1 MKNLNVL
8 LLIVIILSGNLFA
21 KTSLWKIQGK
31 SNTVY
36 LLGSIH
42 LLKADAYPLDPAIED
57 AFNDS
62 PNLVFEMNMDSAA
75 TPAAQQFILSKAMF
89 SGEQS
94 LKTGLSPSTFQLA
107 DSLCTLVGMDIN
119 RLLLFKPWMVATT
132 VMLVKMQKMGFDPNF
147 GVDRIYFNKGKEA
160 LKKLLAF
167 ETVQEQ
173 IGFIDGLALPVQEKM
188 IRQMADEFNTIE
200 TYLDDIVLS
209 WKNGQ
214 MKALEDLF
222 LDSYRQEPELHEIL
236 LNQRNRNWMKTI
248 RTYLNGSENYMI
260 IVGAGHMVGENGLI
274 RLLEKE
280 GYTVTQL

>member
-1 MKNLNVL
+1 MKNVTVL

-42 LLKADAYPLDPAIED
+42 LLKPAAYPLDPAVED

-75 TPAAQQFILSKAMF
+75 TPGAQQFILSKAMF
-89 SGEQS
+89 KDEQS
-94 LKTGLSPSTFQLA
+94 LKSALSPSAFQLA
-107 DSLCTLVGMDIN
+107 DSLCTVVGMDIN

-132 VMLVKMQKMGFDPNF
+132 VMLVKIQKMGFDPNF
-147 GVDRIYFNKGKEA
+147 GVDRVYFQKGKKA
-160 LKKLLAF
+160 QKNLLAF

-188 IRQMADEFNTIE
+188 IRQMAIEFNTIE
-200 TYLDDIVLS
+200 TYLDDIVSS
-209 WKNGQ
+209 WKSGST
-214 MKALEDLF
+214 KSLVALF
-222 LDSYRQEPELHEIL
+222 LESYRQEPELHEIL
-236 LNQRNRNWMKTI
+236 LNQRNRNWMKKI
-248 RTYLNGSENYMI
+248 RTYLDGSENYMI
-260 IVGAGHMVGENGLI
+260 IVGAGHIVGENGLI
-274 RLLEKE
+274 RLLEKAGFE
-280 GYTVTQL
+280 LSQL

>member
-1 MKNLNVL
+1 MKSISVL
-8 LLIVIILSGNLFA
+8 LLTVIILTGNLFA
-21 KTSLWKIQGK
+21 KTSLWKVQGK
-31 SNTVY
+31 SNTIY
-36 LLGSIH
+36 FLGSIH
-42 LLKADAYPLDPAIED
+42 LLKPAAYPLDPAIDE

-94 LKTGLSPSTFQLA
+94 LKTGLSPSTFHLA

-147 GVDRIYFNKGKEA
+147 GVDRVYFNKGKEA
-160 LKKLLAF
+160 QKRLLGF

-173 IGFIDGLALPVQEKM
+173 IGFIDGLALSVQEKM
-188 IRQMADEFNTIE
+188 IRQMAVEFNTIE

-209 WKNGQ
+209 WKNGN
-214 MKALEDLF
+214 MTTLEDLF
-222 LDSYRQEPELHEIL
+222 LESYRQEPALHEIL
-236 LNQRNRNWMKTI
+236 LNQRNRNWMKKI
-248 RTYLNGSENYMI
+248 HAYLKGSDNYMI
-260 IVGAGHMVGENGLI
+260 IVGAGHMVGENGLVQ
-274 RLLEKE
+274 LLKKE
-280 GYTVTQL
+280 GFVVTQL